1 MLGHFITLVITIPK
15 ENDEYNEGE
24 DNDKEKG
31 DNNRHHDDGGFLGLR
46 GQAFNSDL
54 EKSQL
59 ADGRLGINVINLK
72 LLTIWNNCDTN
83 PVETLMSEMLLTQV
97 DAADADVVWRTGTW
111 TREAAHCCTSSDMC
125 VFSSVFCNVGSCP
138 ASIHGHRKWEGNFN
152 LTKNFQI
159 LKIFSWM

>member
-24 DNDKEKG
+24 DNDKEEG

-72 LLTIWNNCDTN
+72 LLTI
-83 PVETLMSEMLLTQV
+83 
-97 DAADADVVWRTGTW
+97 
-111 TREAAHCCTSSDMC
+111 
-125 VFSSVFCNVGSCP
+125 
-138 ASIHGHRKWEGNFN
+138 
-152 LTKNFQI
+152 
-159 LKIFSWM
+159 